1 MMGHNIKPEW
11 VSLSLVLALATGMIL
26 ADAFTL
32 PLILWLFIFWPCRP
46 SRLSVSGCFGLGG
59 GASPAGSESL

>member
-32 PLILWLFIFWPCRP
+32 PLILWLFIFWLALLGIFFSGPEA
-46 SRLSVSGCFGLGG
+46 VS
-59 GASPAGSESL
+59 S

>member
-32 PLILWLFIFWPCRP
+32 PLILWLFIFW
-46 SRLSVSGCFGLGG
+46 LALLGIFFFR
-59 GASPAGSESL
+59 S